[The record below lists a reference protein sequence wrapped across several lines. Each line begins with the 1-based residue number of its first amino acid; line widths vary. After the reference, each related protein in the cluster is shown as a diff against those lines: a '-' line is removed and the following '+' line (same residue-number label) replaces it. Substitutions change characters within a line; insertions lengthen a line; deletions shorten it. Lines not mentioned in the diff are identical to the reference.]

1 MIWEICRWRDPVYFA
16 LVEQA
21 RNLADWDQRMSLYR
35 RADRELIEEAVLLPL
50 VYDQTHILVKP
61 WVKRFVPAA
70 IQSWPLS
77 KVILDPH

>member
-1 MIWEICRWRDPVYFA
+1 
-16 LVEQA
+16 
-21 RNLADWDQRMSLYR
+21 MSLYR

-61 WVKRFVPAA
+61 WVKQFVPAA